1 MRRWLDDY
9 SILVYCSSIWEPF
22 YAMLPKVILS
32 QVMDDTLTLLYIATK
47 DCGSWY
53 STISQTTGFL
63 GIIFFWQTQI
73 DEVSSVQPASIW
85 GSGLFVRWNDLPTT
99 MCAPGFPKPLNIPLL
114 IGHCQ
119 ELYYLVSGNSC
130 NPYVPYV
137 METYQPTSIIR
148 WDSDSFY
155 GSFHLIYCNYE

>member
-1 MRRWLDDY
+1 MRTCLCHAPESD
-9 SILVYCSSIWEPF
+9 LVSSDGWHPNIAIHCHQRLWKLIF
-22 YAMLPKVILS
+22 YNFPN
-32 QVMDDTLTLLYIATK
+32 Y
-47 DCGSWY
+47 W
-53 STISQTTGFL
+53 
-63 GIIFFWQTQI
+63 IFGYHIFWQTQI

-130 NPYVPYV
+130 NPYV

-155 GSFHLIYCNYE
+155 GSFHLIHCHYE